1 MSEKK
6 PKILCLDDQRENLR
20 IRKMF
25 LEQFGCAVVA
35 VEEARECLQAATRE
49 AFDLAILDYH
59 LAGEV
64 TGEDVAR
71 DLRVMS
77 PALNLMIL
85 TGDPDI
91 PESAR
96 ECVDAIFIKGL
107 GNPIELIDAIRSLLP
122 DFDLKPRRK
131 PITRAALLESMNRN
145 VS

>member
-6 PKILCLDDQRENLR
+6 PRILCLDDQRENLR

-25 LEQFGCAVVA
+25 LEQFGCDVVA
-35 VEEARECLQAATRE
+35 VEEAHECLQAATRE

-91 PESAR
+91 PESSR

-107 GNPIELIDAIRSLLP
+107 GNPIELIDAIRNLLL

-131 PITRAALLESMNRN
+131 PITRAALPESMNRN